1 MVNSF
6 NMKSFLLVFLGGGI
20 GSSCRF
26 LISNIL
32 NYNFKSFHYLGTFS
46 VNMIGCI
53 LIGIVMGFLQKENN
67 FNQNYLLLFSSGFCG
82 GFTTFSAFA
91 NENLDLIKNGNF
103 SVFFLYVISSVVFGI
118 AAAFL
123 GYLIVK

>member
-1 MVNSF
+1 
-6 NMKSFLLVFLGGGI
+6 MKSFLLVFLGGGI

-26 LISNIL
+26 LISNII
-32 NYNFKSFHYLGTFS
+32 NNSFKSFHYLGTFS
-46 VNMIGCI
+46 VNVIGCI
-53 LIGIVMGFLQKENN
+53 IVGIVMGFLQKENN

-91 NENLDLIKNGNF
+91 NENLDLIKSGNF
-103 SVFFLYVISSVVFGI
+103 SLFFLYVISSVVFGI
-118 AAAFL
+118 AAAYL

>member
-1 MVNSF
+1 
-6 NMKSFLLVFLGGGI
+6 MKSFLLVFLGGGV

-46 VNMIGCI
+46 VNIIGCI

-91 NENLDLIKNGNF
+91 NENLDLIKSGNF
-103 SVFFLYVISSVVFGI
+103 SLFFLYVISSVVFGI
-118 AAAFL
+118 AAAYL
-123 GYLIVK
+123 GYFIMK

>member
-1 MVNSF
+1 
-6 NMKSFLLVFLGGGI
+6 MKSFLLVFLGGGI

-26 LISNIL
+26 LISNII
-32 NYNFKSFHYLGTFS
+32 NNSFKSFHYLGTFS
-46 VNMIGCI
+46 VNVFGCI
-53 LIGIVMGFLQKENN
+53 IVGIVMGFLQKENN

-118 AAAFL
+118 AAAYL

>member
-1 MVNSF
+1 
-6 NMKSFLLVFLGGGI
+6 MKSFLLVFLGGGV

-32 NYNFKSFHYLGTFS
+32 NSNFKSFHYLGTFS
-46 VNMIGCI
+46 VNVIGCI
-53 LIGIVMGFLQKENN
+53 IVGIVMGFLQKEND

-103 SVFFLYVISSVVFGI
+103 SLFFLYVISSVVFGI
-118 AAAFL
+118 AAAYL

>member
-1 MVNSF
+1 
-6 NMKSFLLVFLGGGI
+6 MKSFLLVFLGGGI

-26 LISNIL
+26 LISNII
-32 NYNFKSFHYLGTFS
+32 NNSFKSFNYLGTFS
-46 VNMIGCI
+46 VNVIGCI
-53 LIGIVMGFLQKENN
+53 IVGIVMGFLQKENN

-103 SVFFLYVISSVVFGI
+103 SVFFLYVLSSVVFGI
-118 AAAFL
+118 AAAYL

>member
-1 MVNSF
+1 
-6 NMKSFLLVFLGGGI
+6 MKSFLLVFLGGGI

-26 LISNIL
+26 LISNII
-32 NYNFKSFHYLGTFS
+32 NNSFKSFHYLGTFS
-46 VNMIGCI
+46 VNVIGCI
-53 LIGIVMGFLQKENN
+53 IVGIVMGFLQKEND

-103 SVFFLYVISSVVFGI
+103 SLFFLYVISSVVFGI
-118 AAAFL
+118 AAAYI
-123 GYLIVK
+123 GYLMVK

>member
-1 MVNSF
+1 
-6 NMKSFLLVFLGGGI
+6 MKSFLLVFLGGGI

-26 LISNIL
+26 LISNII
-32 NYNFKSFHYLGTFS
+32 NNSFKSFHYLGTFS
-46 VNMIGCI
+46 VNVIGCI
-53 LIGIVMGFLQKENN
+53 IVGIVMGFLQKENN

-103 SVFFLYVISSVVFGI
+103 SVFFLYVVSSVVFGI

>member
-1 MVNSF
+1 
-6 NMKSFLLVFLGGGI
+6 MKSFLLVFLGGGV

-46 VNMIGCI
+46 VNIIGCI

-91 NENLDLIKNGNF
+91 NENLDLIKSGNF
-103 SVFFLYVISSVVFGI
+103 SLFFLYVISSVVFGI
-118 AAAFL
+118 AAAYL
-123 GYLIVK
+123 GYLIVKL

>member
-1 MVNSF
+1 
-6 NMKSFLLVFLGGGI
+6 MKSFLLVFLGGGI

-46 VNMIGCI
+46 VNIIGCI

-91 NENLDLIKNGNF
+91 NENLNLIKSGNF
-103 SVFFLYVISSVVFGI
+103 SLFFIYVICSVVFGI
-118 AAAFL
+118 AAAYL
-123 GYLIVK
+123 GYFIIK

>member
-1 MVNSF
+1 
-6 NMKSFLLVFLGGGI
+6 MKSFLFVFLGGGI

-26 LISNIL
+26 LISNII
-32 NYNFKSFHYLGTFS
+32 NNSFKSFHYLGTFS
-46 VNMIGCI
+46 VNVIGCI
-53 LIGIVMGFLQKENN
+53 IVGIVMGFLQKENN

-103 SVFFLYVISSVVFGI
+103 SVFFLYVISSVIFGI
-118 AAAFL
+118 AAAYL

>member
-1 MVNSF
+1 
-6 NMKSFLLVFLGGGI
+6 MKSFLLVFLGGGI

-26 LISNIL
+26 LISNIV
-32 NYNFKSFHYLGTFS
+32 YNSFKSFQYLGTFW
-46 VNMIGCI
+46 VNVIGCI
-53 LIGIVMGFLQKENN
+53 IVGIVMGFLQKENN

-118 AAAFL
+118 AAAYL

>member
-1 MVNSF
+1 
-6 NMKSFLLVFLGGGI
+6 MKSFLLVFLGGGI

-46 VNMIGCI
+46 VNIIGCI

-91 NENLDLIKNGNF
+91 NENLDLIKSGNF
-103 SVFFLYVISSVVFGI
+103 SVFLVYVISSVIFGI
-118 AAAFL
+118 AAAYL
-123 GYLIVK
+123 GYFIVK

>member
-1 MVNSF
+1 
-6 NMKSFLLVFLGGGI
+6 MKSFLLVFLGGGI

-91 NENLDLIKNGNF
+91 NENLELIKSGNF
-103 SVFFLYVISSVVFGI
+103 SVFFLYVMSSVIFGI
-118 AAAFL
+118 AAAYL

>member
-1 MVNSF
+1 
-6 NMKSFLLVFLGGGI
+6 MKSFLLVFLGGGI

-26 LISNIL
+26 LISNII
-32 NYNFKSFHYLGTFS
+32 NNSFKSFHYLGTFS
-46 VNMIGCI
+46 VNVIGCI
-53 LIGIVMGFLQKENN
+53 IVGIVMGFLQKENN

-103 SVFFLYVISSVVFGI
+103 SVFFLYVISSIIFGI
-118 AAAFL
+118 AAAYL